1 MNNDSIKQRITNHI
15 EIRKNL
21 WTANIVLLGGLATV
35 LLNFT
40 SIMSFIL
47 IVTGL
52 IFEIILFQSLVYQN
66 IRIEILLKLLEN
78 ENVNL

>member
-35 LLNFT
+35 LLNFN
-40 SIMSFIL
+40 SVMSFIL